1 MKRFVLGVGALLAG
15 WMLSRGHKDPREWPR
30 AIPRELTSLW
40 DDLDDAFGAAR
51 RAAGEREKDFDEEMR
66 QARAER

>member
-1 MKRFVLGVGALLAG
+1 MKRFLLGAAALVAG

-30 AIPRELTSLW
+30 KLPQELTSLW

-51 RAAGEREKDFDEEMR
+51 RAAERRESEFDEEMR
-66 QARAER
+66 RARAER